1 MDGKECSNP
10 VVHIYEIVQNYK
22 LTAWAHHWFHLHI
35 YTYIDFCD
43 NHIHYFT
50 NLAFKTDNEWIID

>member
-1 MDGKECSNP
+1 MDGKECPNP
-10 VVHIYEIVQNYK
+10 VAHICEMLQKYK
-22 LTAWAHHWFHLHI
+22 LTAWAYHQFHPHI

-50 NLAFKTDNEWIID
+50 NLAFKTE